1 MVVVVVIAVDVS
13 LADPAIDVVVVV
25 VVSAL
30 VAGDV
35 AIEVPETELWSKNA
49 IVRVRVCDGVIV
61 ATGEAVWVPEDE
73 EIMVSVGVVSL
84 QNAPR

>member
-1 MVVVVVIAVDVS
+1 MVVVVIAVDVS
-13 LADPAIDVVVVV
+13 LADPAIGVVVVV

-49 IVRVRVCDGVIV
+49 IVRVRVCEGVIG
-61 ATGEAVWVPEDE
+61 ATGEAVWVTEDE